1 MLLYIMLL
9 DIMLRLF
16 MFIML
21 SDMSWPIMLLY
32 IMLLDM
38 SRPIMFRFIMLL
50 DMSWPIML
58 RFIMLLDMSWPIMLR
73 FIMSCPI
80 MLPFIMLLY
89 MSWLIMLRLTICED
103 MSLFMYMLRPIWL
116 FLCIM
121 LLGDIIL
128 CMSLESS
135 LREDESM
142 YEVILVRIRSGSTER
157 LNLPALS

>member
-9 DIMLRLF
+9 DIMLRLC

-21 SDMSWPIMLLY
+21 SDMSWSIMLLY

-38 SRPIMFRFIMLL
+38 SR
-50 DMSWPIML
+50 PIML

-80 MLPFIMLLY
+80 MLRFIMLLY
-89 MSWLIMLRLTICED
+89 TSWLIMLRLTICED

-142 YEVILVRIRSGSTER
+142 YEVILVWMRSGSTER
-157 LNLPALS
+157 LILPALS

>member
-1 MLLYIMLL
+1 ML
-9 DIMLRLF
+9 F
-16 MFIML
+16 
-21 SDMSWPIMLLY
+21 DMSW
-32 IMLLDM
+32 
-38 SRPIMFRFIMLL
+38 PIMFRFIM
-50 DMSWPIML
+50 SC
-58 RFIMLLDMSWPIMLR
+58 PIMLR

-80 MLPFIMLLY
+80 MLLFIMLLY

-142 YEVILVRIRSGSTER
+142 YEVILVWMRSGSTER
-157 LNLPALS
+157 LILPALSASSLITWKPWLSAM

>member
-1 MLLYIMLL
+1 
-9 DIMLRLF
+9 

-21 SDMSWPIMLLY
+21 SDMSWPIMLVY

-38 SRPIMFRFIMLL
+38 SRPII
-50 DMSWPIML
+50 L
-58 RFIMLLDMSWPIMLR
+58 RFIMLLDISLPIMLW

-89 MSWLIMLRLTICED
+89 ISWLIMLRLTICED

-116 FLCIM
+116 FLSIM

-128 CMSLESS
+128 CMSMESS

-142 YEVILVRIRSGSTER
+142 YEVILVWMRSGSTER
-157 LNLPALS
+157 LSRRALSASSLMTWKPWLSAM

>member
-1 MLLYIMLL
+1 
-9 DIMLRLF
+9 
-16 MFIML
+16 
-21 SDMSWPIMLLY
+21 
-32 IMLLDM
+32 M
-38 SRPIMFRFIMLL
+38 SRPIMLRFTMLL
-50 DMSWPIML
+50 DMTWPIML

-80 MLPFIMLLY
+80 MLPFIILLY

-142 YEVILVRIRSGSTER
+142 YEVILVWMRSGSTER
-157 LNLPALS
+157 LNLPALSASSLMTWKPWLSAMYSPC